1 MKKYLAIIF
10 VAILAVAGCAKF
22 EVPNPDKKG
31 SVDAPK
37 IVATVEDDYT
47 ISASVTAAEGTG
59 FYAYVAIEGA
69 AEELDAEK
77 ILQLAYKSA
86 AVVVDK
92 KPVQACVNVKDST
105 KSNISLTK
113 LTPNTDYTIYAV
125 ASSKEQSGV
134 YSKVVSIT
142 KKTTDNL
149 IPTPLYDKCSA
160 AGPTTISIPFNDPI
174 TLTDTAKVT
183 AYYFAA
189 NKVTPESGI
198 NLLYPVASIPVP
210 KDSVSIDEETG
221 ELRIAAPVA
230 VPGAYVQFEI
240 GAGSVINAL
249 GTPNEETFVYLLF
262 YYSATTIAP
271 FGGIN
276 PSTGQPVVAS
286 ACLIQIPNEEFELYP
301 SYPDMAAEKLV
312 HMPEDTVIAFPDV
325 EELAMYFLAD
335 SINYELGNTLYQATS
350 CTVQT
355 TNLDE
360 RSVTYPTSLAGVGKD
375 ADGFAFAA
383 ICLSEEPD
391 FGDRVGVIIPA
402 GAIQDMWGNENEEL
416 STIWMDEEEEE
427 MFYGNYLYSYAY
439 SLEDILGTYSFTATS
454 NYGASVSEEMIIAPS
469 DDPKYDVVI
478 YDMFKNNAMFTQDPD
493 VDLYQDREAPLY
505 GTFNTD
511 TGIIEIKYNAVGI
524 AMSEYWGFYNYVF
537 VFGDGE
543 EKNIF
548 LQMPQS
554 GFLYNLSH
562 ISMYVN
568 GGFGYYDH
576 IYAGDASIVKT
587 GDLPVGISSRKA
599 KSETPAFVPGN
610 KGGRTK

>member
-31 SVDAPK
+31 LMEGPK

-59 FYAYVAIEGA
+59 FYAYVVIKGA
-69 AEELDAEK
+69 AKELDAEK
-77 ILQLAYKSA
+77 ILKLAYKSE
-86 AVVVDK
+86 AVVVAK

-105 KSNISLTK
+105 KSVISLK
-113 LTPNTDYTIYAV
+113 ELTPNTDYTIYAV

-174 TLTDTAKVT
+174 TLTDTVKVT

-189 NKVTPESGI
+189 NNVTPTSGI
-198 NLLYPVASIPVP
+198 NLLPPVASIPVP

-221 ELRIAAPVA
+221 ELKIAAPVA
-230 VPGAYVQFEI
+230 VPGAFVQYEI
-240 GAGSVINAL
+240 SAGSVINAL
-249 GTPNEETFVYLLF
+249 GTPNEETDVYYLF

-271 FGGIN
+271 FGGID
-276 PSTGQPVVAS
+276 PSTGDPVVAS

-301 SYPDMAAEKLV
+301 SYVEGGKLV
-312 HMPEDTVIAFPDV
+312 HMPEDTVIAFNDAGK
-325 EELAMYFLAD
+325 LAMYFLAD
-335 SINYELGNTLYQATS
+335 SINYELGNKLYQATS

-355 TNLDE
+355 TNLNE
-360 RSVTYPTSLAGVGKD
+360 RSVTYPTDLAGVGKLG
-375 ADGFAFAA
+375 GFAYAA

-402 GAIQDMWGNENEEL
+402 GAIQDIWGNECEEL
-416 STIWMDEEEEE
+416 STVWLDEENEK
-427 MFYGNYLYSYAY
+427 MFYGNYIYSYGY
-439 SLEDILGTYSFTATS
+439 SPEDIYGVYSFTGTS
-454 NYGASVSEEMIIAPS
+454 YYAASVAEEMIIAPS

-478 YDMFKNNAMFTQDPD
+478 YDMFKNNAMFTQDPY
-493 VDLYQDREAPLY
+493 VDMYQDQETPLY

-511 TGIIEIKYNAVGI
+511 NGIIEIKYAAVGI
-524 AMSEYWGFYNYVF
+524 ASSVAYDFLNYVF
-537 VFGDGE
+537 VFGDSAGE
-543 EKNIF
+543 NIF
-548 LQMPQS
+548 LQMPQV
-554 GFLYNLSH
+554 GQIYNTSD
-562 ISMYVN
+562 IMTYVN
-568 GGFGYYDH
+568 GWGGFDF
-576 IYAGDASIVKT
+576 IPAGGASIVKT

-599 KSETPAFVPGN
+599 KSETPAFVPGD
-610 KGGRTK
+610 KGRIK

>member
-149 IPTPLYDKCSA
+149 VPTPLYDKCSA

-189 NKVTPESGI
+189 NNVTPTSGI
-198 NLLYPVASIPVP
+198 NLLYPVKSIPVP

-221 ELRIAAPVA
+221 ELKIAAPVK
-230 VPGAYVQFEI
+230 VPGAFVQYEI
-240 GAGSVINAL
+240 SAGSVINAL
-249 GTPNEETFVYLLF
+249 GTPNEETDVYYLF

-276 PSTGQPVVAS
+276 PSTGDPVVAS

-301 SYPDMAAEKLV
+301 SYVEGVKLV
-312 HMPEDTVIAFPDV
+312 HMPEDTVIAFNDAGK
-325 EELAMYFLAD
+325 LAMYFLAD

-350 CTVQT
+350 CTIQT

-360 RSVTYPTSLAGVGKD
+360 RSVTYPTSLAGVGKVG
-375 ADGFAFAA
+375 GFAYAA

-402 GAIQDMWGNENEEL
+402 GAIQDMWGNECEEL
-416 STIWMDEEEEE
+416 STVWLDEENEE
-427 MFYGNYLYSYAY
+427 MFYGNYLYSFGY
-439 SLEDILGTYSFTATS
+439 SPEDIYGVYSFTGMS
-454 NYGASVSEEMIIAPS
+454 YYSASVSEEMVIAPS
-469 DDPKYDVVI
+469 DSLGFDVVI
-478 YDMFKNNAMFTQDPD
+478 YNMFKNNAMFTQVPY
-493 VDLYQDREAPLY
+493 VDMYQDRETPLY

-511 TGIIEIKYNAVGI
+511 NGIIEIKYDAVGI
-524 AMSEYWGFYNYVF
+524 AKSEYLGFYQYVYVF
-537 VFGDGE
+537 GNDKLE
-543 EKNIF
+543 NIS

-554 GFLYNLSH
+554 GSLYNLSD

-568 GGFGYYDH
+568 GWGWFDY
-576 IYAGDASIVKT
+576 ISAGDAQIVKT

-599 KSETPAFVPGN
+599 KSETPAFVPGD
-610 KGGRTK
+610 KGRTK

>member
-1 MKKYLAIIF
+1 M
-10 VAILAVAGCAKF
+10 AILAVAGCAKF

-59 FYAYVAIEGA
+59 FYAYVVIKGA
-69 AEELDAEK
+69 AKELDAEK
-77 ILQLAYKSA
+77 ILKLAYKSE
-86 AVVVDK
+86 AVVVAK

-149 IPTPLYDKCSA
+149 VPTPLYDKCSA

-174 TLTDTAKVT
+174 TLTDTVKVT

-189 NKVTPESGI
+189 NNVTPTSGI

-221 ELRIAAPVA
+221 ELKIAAPVT
-230 VPGAYVQFEI
+230 VPGAFVQYEI
-240 GAGSVINAL
+240 SAGSVINAL
-249 GTPNEETFVYLLF
+249 GTPNEDTDVYYLF

-301 SYPDMAAEKLV
+301 SYVEGGKLV
-312 HMPEDTVIAFPDV
+312 HMPEDTVIAFNDAGK
-325 EELAMYFLAD
+325 LAMYFLAD
-335 SINYELGNTLYQATS
+335 SINYELGNKLYKAAS

-402 GAIQDMWGNENEEL
+402 GAIQDMWGNKCEEL

-427 MFYGNYLYSYAY
+427 MFYGNYIYSYGY
-439 SLEDILGTYSFTATS
+439 SPEDVYGVYSFTGMS
-454 NYGASVSEEMIIAPS
+454 QYGASVSEEMIIAPS

-478 YDMFKNNAMFTQDPD
+478 YDMFKNNAMITSDPYID
-493 VDLYQDREAPLY
+493 AYQDLETPLY

-511 TGIIEIKYNAVGI
+511 NGIIEIDYNAVYA
-524 AMSEYWGFYNYVF
+524 AMSSAYKFGASAIF
-537 VFGDGE
+537 VFGNNPGE
-543 EKNIF
+543 NIF
-548 LQMPQS
+548 LQMPS
-554 GFLYNLSH
+554 VGTITNLSG
-562 ISMYVN
+562 IMTYVN
-568 GGFGYYDH
+568 GWGFFDR

-599 KSETPAFVPGN
+599 KSETPAFVPGD
-610 KGGRTK
+610 KGRTK